1 MGALARIP
9 RIAVLIVLLACF
21 AAGQTKTYER
31 RFHDSAGNI
40 KKVLQQMQPAMAGH
54 LPVLDG
60 FAVPASHPLNLYE
73 RGYYQA
79 STQVMAN
86 AGGDNI
92 VRITVKVTAWYSDP
106 DGSHPGYQ
114 LLPSNGRIEADI
126 LDQLSEKLAA
136 LKAAPAEDAEATSP
150 VKSAP
155 VKDDSNLVS
164 APDPQTP
171 MFPRSS
177 SSLSQSIGSAPSE
190 AADPAAGKT
199 SNIEQS
205 QLEAE
210 LQQLQQ
216 VLKNQ
221 AHPKNLVAVK
231 KSGTPVV
238 ANPRLNAKPL
248 FLASAHDE
256 FEMLN
261 FNQDWVHVQIS
272 GLSRGWIWRNALE
285 MPGDVPDTQA
295 ESRGSAA
302 DLFRV
307 AREET
312 APFPGD
318 WAPLRGKTVMLL
330 SVQKVDENSKD
341 AGPDMKLE
349 FAKSLLEKS
358 FAEIAAQKSLNVS
371 GVVLIFDSAD
381 GGMVAVP
388 GPILARWKAGELS
401 DAALWHASFFDPPET
416 FITSNT
422 PTR

>member
-1 MGALARIP
+1 LIRA
-9 RIAVLIVLLACF
+9 LIVRVAVAVSLLCCLAI
-21 AAGQTKTYER
+21 AQSRTYER
-31 RFHDSAGNI
+31 SFHDSAANI
-40 KKVLQQMQPAMAGH
+40 KKALQQVQPAMAGR

-86 AGGDNI
+86 AGGDTT

-106 DGSHPGYQ
+106 DGSHAGYQ
-114 LLPSNGRIEADI
+114 LLTSNGRIEADI
-126 LDQLSEKLAA
+126 LDQISEKLAA
-136 LKAAPAEDAEATSP
+136 LKPEPAGGPEASSP
-150 VKSAP
+150 VKPTP
-155 VKDDSNLVS
+155 VKDDSTLIS
-164 APDPQTP
+164 APTPQTP
-171 MFPRSS
+171 VFPRPS
-177 SSLSQSIGSAPSE
+177 SSLSQGSGSQESDASSSSSKKSSSVE
-190 AADPAAGKT
+190 
-199 SNIEQS
+199 ES

-210 LQQLQQ
+210 LQQLQE

-238 ANPRLNAKPL
+238 PNPSLNAKPL

-256 FEMLN
+256 FEMLS

-295 ESRGSAA
+295 ESGSGTAA

-318 WAPLRGKTVMLL
+318 WAPLRGKTVKLI

-341 AGPDMKLE
+341 AGPEMKLE
-349 FAKSLLEKS
+349 FAKSVLGKGY
-358 FAEIAAQKSLNVS
+358 AEIAAQKSVNLS
-371 GVVLIFDSAD
+371 GIVLIFDSAD
-381 GGMVAVP
+381 GGMIAVP
-388 GPILARWKAGELS
+388 QSVLARWKAGEVS

-422 PTR
+422 PAR